1 MTSAYLASQLV
12 QTVAA
17 DLPAH
22 ARFAIADGGQALGA
36 SDPPPSS
43 GRQQPVAVANRV
55 WTLSMQDAA
64 GVSYGGTWVVALVG
78 AGLLGLLGVVFVRGA
93 RYDRRLRDTAAALTG
108 LADLSRALA
117 LAGDLRGV
125 GVGLR
130 EQLPGLAGV
139 AESSLWEVGE
149 QGTLAPVEPPTPSS
163 ALALTF
169 GGLTLDR
176 SIPLTTTLLA
186 GQPVLV
192 TDAHT
197 LARQAPRALAAGAE
211 SGGTRSVA
219 FLPLAVRS
227 RITAILV
234 LGWSQPQRFGANQ
247 RATLANV
254 SELAD
259 RVLERIDDAARTTAG
274 QAALASL
281 GQALDEATS
290 QAEVVETIFD
300 RARPIVGASYAN
312 VALVSADGATLVLQ
326 RRSTL
331 PGDLPGRYATV
342 PMTDHIPLTDSVR
355 SGQAV
360 LVQDRAELMARYPA
374 LVEDA
379 SVADFTAL
387 AALPLPGPA
396 GRPIGVVGFAWDH
409 AVPFRPTLQANL
421 TTVASLVTQ
430 ALLRARLTDDER
442 LATHRSERVAALVEA
457 AAAAPTTELVAEAVV
472 AEAVGVVEAASAD
485 LGLLENGSLQM
496 HHAGVVPARSDRRSE
511 HPLDQD
517 LPHVHAAVV
526 GPDRPARRPER
537 LQAAVPP
544 SRRRDGGRRSRSQ
557 HAPCRYGAP
566 SGASSG
572 S

>member
-1 MTSAYLASQLV
+1 MRRSARHWRRPRRRSARRCVRSPPAIRAFFIAKPLYRPSAAGGGQAPVALVTSAYLASQLV

-55 WTLSMQDAA
+55 WTLSMQDEA

-197 LARQAPRALAAGAE
+197 LARQAPRALAAAAE
-211 SGGTRSVA
+211 SGGTRSAA

-312 VALVSADGATLVLQ
+312 VALVSADGDTLVLQ

-360 LVQDRAELMARYPA
+360 LVRGPRRA
-374 LVEDA
+374 DG
-379 SVADFTAL
+379 S
-387 AALPLPGPA
+387 LPRTRGGRVGSRLHGP
-396 GRPIGVVGFAWDH
+396 R
-409 AVPFRPTLQANL
+409 R
-421 TTVASLVTQ
+421 
-430 ALLRARLTDDER
+430 
-442 LATHRSERVAALVEA
+442 
-457 AAAAPTTELVAEAVV
+457 
-472 AEAVGVVEAASAD
+472 AASAGPGRPAHRRRRVR
-485 LGLLENGSLQM
+485 LGPRR
-496 HHAGVVPARSDRRSE
+496 AVPARAPGEPHDRGQPGDAGSPSGPLDRRR
-511 HPLDQD
+511 
-517 LPHVHAAVV
+517 AA
-526 GPDRPARRPER
+526 GDASQRARGSAGR
-537 LQAAVPP
+537 
-544 SRRRDGGRRSRSQ
+544 GGR
-557 HAPCRYGAP
+557 G
-566 SGASSG
+566 G
-572 S
+572 SHDRAGG